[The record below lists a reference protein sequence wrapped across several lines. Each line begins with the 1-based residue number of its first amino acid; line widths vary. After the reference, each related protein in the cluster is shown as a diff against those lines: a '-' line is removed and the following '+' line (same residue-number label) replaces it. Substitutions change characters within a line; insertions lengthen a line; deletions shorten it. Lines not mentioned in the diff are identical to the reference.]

1 MNTVT
6 SPFACK
12 SKELIYVVKCIKHNF
27 SYVGHTREQ
36 LYLRFPK
43 QSYDISSRPDNSEL
57 QKHFS
62 EGHK

>member
-6 SPFACK
+6 SSFACK
-12 SKELIYVVKCIKHNF
+12 SKELVYVVKCIKHNF
-27 SYVGHTREQ
+27 LYVGHKREQ

-57 QKHFS
+57 
-62 EGHK
+62 